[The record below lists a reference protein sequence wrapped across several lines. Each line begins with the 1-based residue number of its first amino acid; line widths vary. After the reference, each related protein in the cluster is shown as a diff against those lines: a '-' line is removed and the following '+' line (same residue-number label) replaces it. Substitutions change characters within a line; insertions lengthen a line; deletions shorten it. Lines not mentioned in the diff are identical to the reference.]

1 VSERAL
7 WQPYDV
13 SIFDDLRMK
22 YLNIYRE
29 QNILPPDREKKEM
42 ERFMIPKRDSKD
54 QRENNLNEAIIKQ
67 QMLSTF

>member
-1 VSERAL
+1 MFLKKRRAKCIL
-7 WQPYDV
+7 LY
-13 SIFDDLRMK
+13 SYGNTF
-22 YLNIYRE
+22 NIYRE